1 MSAADRNQSPEDDA
15 DVLVVSPPTQDDTTA
30 LLFDDGT
37 LLEQLFCEW
46 AAGSDDLEALCRSVQ
61 SATPTSPSPLP
72 PPPSPLPPPPP
83 SPSPSPA
90 LASQALTPPSSPSA
104 PRAQSPSTPPPVLLL
119 TPPSTPPTTTAHPA
133 SYEDLLCTEPMP
145 ASPLL
150 RTFPRFRG
158 AASLQPPQPRY
169 RAWPYPEPRSHRPV
183 KARPTRAVRPTTP
196 QHRGPTGQPP
206 GHKPPTLPTPPP
218 EEEPTT
224 RVWLVKRTTTRRVV
238 TYRRCADDTVLVT
251 CHPTASVVHYTK
263 VVSRRTDK

>member
-1 MSAADRNQSPEDDA
+1 MSAAERNQLPEDDA
-15 DVLVVSPPTQDDTTA
+15 DVLPTQDDTTA

-61 SATPTSPSPLP
+61 SATPPSPSPLP
-72 PPPSPLPPPPP
+72 SPPP

-90 LASQALTPPSSPSA
+90 LTSQALTPPASPSA

-119 TPPSTPPTTTAHPA
+119 TPPPSTPPTTTAHPA

-169 RAWPYPEPRSHRPV
+169 RAWPYPEPRSV
-183 KARPTRAVRPTTP
+183 KAARPTRGAVRPTTP

-206 GHKPPTLPTPPP
+206 VHKPPTLPTPPP

-251 CHPTASVVHYTK
+251 SHPTASVVHYTK